1 MSEFKI
7 KSFTQFVNEQK
18 VNEISSEL
26 RNNAISTM
34 KDRGMNNRA
43 ERWTQFY
50 VDRDL
55 KEFVGKD
62 ILGGKGENTIIIQG
76 FIMNDKKGSEGE
88 MLKSL
93 HIICG
98 SPRSQLYNTTHLT
111 LVYDFQRDKYLSMNY
126 PIDRKTGRML
136 SKIATIMNSESQYSN
151 GRGEFKFKDE

>member
-1 MSEFKI
+1 MSEFKV
-7 KSFTQFVNEQK
+7 KSFNQFVNEQM

-43 ERWTQFY
+43 ERWTKFY

-55 KEFVGKD
+55 KEFVGKE

-76 FIMNDKKGSEGE
+76 FNIDEKKGSGDE

-93 HIICG
+93 HIYCG
-98 SPRSQLYNTTHLT
+98 SPRSQLYNKTHLT
-111 LVYDFQRDKYLSMNY
+111 LVYDFQRDKYLSMNS
-126 PIDRKTGRML
+126 PIDRKTARLL
-136 SKIATIMNSESQYSN
+136 SKIATIMNSESQYSD
-151 GRGEFKFKDE
+151 GRGEFKIKDE